1 MIIELPFLAP
11 SINQCY
17 YTDKN
22 SFTRHKSKGYRDFLS
37 RCKYFIIMPEKQ
49 FNEEIGVE
57 INLWVPDKRRRD
69 IDNQIKPI
77 LDMLVFFNII
87 KDDSLIQK
95 LHVEKYYRKD
105 NPETVI
111 QIKSVK
117 NESS

>member
-22 SFTRHKSKGYRDFLS
+22 SFTRHKSKVYRDFLT
-37 RCKYFIIMPEKQ
+37 RCQYFIKTPEKP
-49 FNEEIGVE
+49 FIEEIEVE

-77 LDMLVFFNII
+77 LDMLVFFKVIQ
-87 KDDSLIQK
+87 DDSLIQK
-95 LHVEKYYRKD
+95 LHVEKYYRKGD
-105 NPETVI
+105 PETVI
-111 QIKSVK
+111 QIKSTP
-117 NESS
+117 